1 MIAVRDGD
9 GVERHASFFRRQEPP
24 MAKPEPNTQPQ
35 PQGNTMNNEDK
46 NQAPPAFSADEM
58 AAVRGSLATLLENA
72 RSDLSIG
79 DGYLAKA
86 RATAT
91 TASVLLRSVGV
102 RKSPDDVLA
111 ALASR
116 EGVFVAEDYAKL
128 AANELLPEAAKEGE
142 AENA

>member
-1 MIAVRDGD
+1 
-9 GVERHASFFRRQEPP
+9 
-24 MAKPEPNTQPQ
+24 
-35 PQGNTMNNEDK
+35 MNNEDQ

-58 AAVRGSLATLLENA
+58 AAVRGSLETLLESA

-79 DGYLAKA
+79 NDYLAKA

-91 TASVLLRSVGV
+91 TAGVLLRSVGV

-128 AANELLPEAAKEGE
+128 AADELLPWTAKDGE

>member
-1 MIAVRDGD
+1 MN
-9 GVERHASFFRRQEPP
+9 EETQKQETPDFT
-24 MAKPEPNTQPQ
+24 AEEK
-35 PQGNTMNNEDK
+35 
-46 NQAPPAFSADEM
+46 
-58 AAVRGSLATLLENA
+58 AAVRGSLDMLLNDA

-79 DGYLAKA
+79 NDYLARA

-111 ALASR
+111 SIAER
-116 EGVFVAEDYAKL
+116 EGIFTAEAYAK
-128 AANELLPEAAKEGE
+128 AAVAELLPEAAKEGE

>member
-1 MIAVRDGD
+1 
-9 GVERHASFFRRQEPP
+9 
-24 MAKPEPNTQPQ
+24 
-35 PQGNTMNNEDK
+35 MNNEDK

-58 AAVRGSLATLLENA
+58 AAVRGSLDTLLKDA

-79 DGYLAKA
+79 NEYLAKA

-128 AANELLPEAAKEGE
+128 AANELMPEAAKEGE
-142 AENA
+142 SENA

>member
-1 MIAVRDGD
+1 
-9 GVERHASFFRRQEPP
+9 
-24 MAKPEPNTQPQ
+24 
-35 PQGNTMNNEDK
+35 MNNEDK

-58 AAVRGSLATLLENA
+58 AAVRGSLDTLLKDA

-79 DGYLAKA
+79 NDYLAKA

-111 ALASR
+111 SIAER
-116 EGVFVAEDYAKL
+116 EGIFTSEAYAK
-128 AANELLPEAAKEGE
+128 AAVAELLPEASKDGE